1 MVTAPTLFDQL
12 RVQEHRLGLTDR
24 HRLCQMERDWLDQT
38 NDIGILAD
46 LSTVEFA
53 CRTLAILWR
62 EHKTQGLLSQRK
74 HYILTMSYPMTPVTT
89 KNHG

>member
-62 EHKTQGLLSQRK
+62 EHKTLLA
-74 HYILTMSYPMTPVTT
+74 HCADLTERLAEDD
-89 KNHG
+89 